1 MEMVRLTW
9 WSQEHRECS
18 TSKGVF
24 VCLLHHFAGQVPVI
38 KTHPNASALV
48 VQRVMTAAFV
58 VISMSASRVCAG
70 HALVLATCQAS
81 QVLAIAEARNTTLC
95 IQRQIRALGREA

>member
-1 MEMVRLTW
+1 
-9 WSQEHRECS
+9 
-18 TSKGVF
+18 
-24 VCLLHHFAGQVPVI
+24 VI

-81 QVLAIAEARNTTLC
+81 QVLAIAGARNTTLC